1 MNEQVAYAYRPEHP
15 SVLRSLNRLAD
26 AAGRAGKEISVC
38 GEMAYDP
45 DLLPFLLGIG
55 IRTLS
60 ADPQHLT
67 ELKQRI
73 CAITLRDAET
83 YTAAL
88 PAESSL
94 AGVQKVI
101 GSGLN
106 PSQAHGR

>member
-15 SVLRSLNRLAD
+15 SVLRSLKRLTD

-67 ELKQRI
+67 ELQQRI
-73 CAITLRDAET
+73 GAIALRDAET

-106 PSQAHGR
+106 PSHARGR